1 LNNIWVYSIISV
13 VFVSLISLIGA
24 VIIFINRELSKETLL
39 NLVAFSAG
47 SMLGGAFFHL
57 LPEAVNTM
65 NITSVSIG
73 ALTGILLSYSVEMFL
88 TWRHCHIPSSENHPH
103 TFVYMNLIG
112 DGVHNFIDGVVIA
125 GTYMVDIRIGIITT
139 LAIILHEI
147 PQEIGDFGV
156 IVYGGVE
163 ARKAIYYNLLSGVT
177 AIGGALLALLLGEYI
192 EAFSVSIIPI
202 ALGNFL
208 YIACSDLVPELKDE
222 KNLSYG
228 IIRLLLL
235 VFGVSLLYFFT
246 FLE

>member
-1 LNNIWVYSIISV
+1 
-13 VFVSLISLIGA
+13 
-24 VIIFINRELSKETLL
+24 
-39 NLVAFSAG
+39 
-47 SMLGGAFFHL
+47 
-57 LPEAVNTM
+57 
-65 NITSVSIG
+65 
-73 ALTGILLSYSVEMFL
+73 
-88 TWRHCHIPSSENHPH
+88 
-103 TFVYMNLIG
+103 MNLIG

-228 IIRLLLL
+228 IIRLSLL

>member
-1 LNNIWVYSIISV
+1 MNNIWVYSIISV

-73 ALTGILLSYSVEMFL
+73 ALTGILLSYCVEMLL

-228 IIRLLLL
+228 IIRLSLL

>member
-1 LNNIWVYSIISV
+1 MNNIWVYSIISV

-73 ALTGILLSYSVEMFL
+73 ALTGILLSYSVEMLL

-228 IIRLLLL
+228 IIRLSLM

>member
-1 LNNIWVYSIISV
+1 MNNIWVYSIISV

-73 ALTGILLSYSVEMFL
+73 VLTGILLSYSVEMLL

-202 ALGNFL
+202 AFGNFL

-228 IIRLLLL
+228 IIRLSLL